1 MTLPLDRL
9 VFSPE
14 AAVIGRTIM
23 DFSALDQ
30 AIMMSQAEDA
40 AATDGTPLNKLSA
53 RVMNDGGN
61 LDDLAEYGGR
71 QCYRSWSKGRD
82 PEQYV
87 ANIIEQGHGSIFEHA
102 VMNFQIT
109 GVSRSLTHELIRH
122 RAGNAFSQESQRYVD
137 AKDMRFVVPAL
148 LAHHLKETTD
158 MSEAA
163 LEADHD
169 LTEFRKEMSRAVDNY
184 TLAQASYKR
193 IAGSYP
199 GAVSAKKRANEAAR
213 EYLPNA
219 CETRLLFTANLR
231 SFRHIASSRGAEFAD
246 LQIRRLACLMLD
258 VARDHSPIFFAAV
271 KRDIGTDGMAIIT
284 AENGK
289 V

>member
-163 LEADHD
+163 LETDAALTMFREKCAADIASYVEH
-169 LTEFRKEMSRAVDNY
+169 
-184 TLAQASYKR
+184 QALYKR
-193 IAGSYP
+193 IAGEYP
-199 GAVSAKKRANEAAR
+199 GLVSAKKRANEAAR
-213 EYLPNA
+213 EVLPNA
-219 CETRLLFTANLR
+219 AETRLLFTANLR

-258 VARDHSPIFFAAV
+258 VAREHSPIFFAAV